1 MHANAPS
8 PEVRCPTASRL
19 CACSTEWHFAAGL
32 NLSSC
37 AGVGIP
43 GDHNYIF
50 TRLRLQSTLRF
61 LLRAYRRLHANWK
74 LPASVELVICAGE
87 TPVNFDDYCFS
98 GAQPVWSATT
108 NEQAPLIPY
117 VHWVQLP
124 PRDTDLSVWDPSS
137 ATPDA
142 WAGDTDLKVMRQQ
155 EPGLAKRPAAQH
167 CGRHSGCSGSCKAS
181 QRAQQCT
188 LCRCQQCAFCQPSP
202 PPSAPPSAPPWSQRT
217 EAAVFRGSLLRLNSY
232 TWKWR
237 REGPRRTPISAANWQ
252 KIGRTALVH
261 LKAQH
266 PNLLNIHMTGTG
278 LKGHSDDLPHR
289 LGIPTADWEKQDAP
303 QQMPFEDQL
312 KFKYAINAEGHA
324 RSRHSNR
331 TRRHSNLEPTLP
343 HTNNLPSS

>member
-1 MHANAPS
+1 MDPS
-8 PEVRCPTASRL
+8 CKVPQTFSRCKPHQRGEKPGASTHCTHCTYAYQPRVCCGTAYCGTS
-19 CACSTEWHFAAGL
+19 
-32 NLSSC
+32 
-37 AGVGIP
+37 GVGIS

-50 TRLRLQSTLRF
+50 TRLRLQSALRF
-61 LLRAYRRLHANWK
+61 LHRAYRRLHANGK
-74 LPASVELVICAGE
+74 LPAAVELVICAGE
-87 TPVNFDDYCFS
+87 TPVNFGDYCFS

-142 WAGDTDLKVMRQQ
+142 WAGDTDLKAMRQQ
-155 EPGLAKRPAAQH
+155 EPSLAKAAQH

-181 QRAQQCT
+181 QKSQQCT
-188 LCRCQQCAFCQPSP
+188 LCRCQQCVFCQPSS
-202 PPSAPPSAPPWSQRT
+202 SAPPSAPPWNQRT

-237 REGPRRTPISAANWQ
+237 REGPRRTPVSAANWQ

-261 LKAQH
+261 LKSQH

-289 LGIPTADWEKQDAP
+289 LGIPSADWERQDAP

-312 KFKYAINAEGHA
+312 RFKYAINAEGHA

-331 TRRHSNLEPTLP
+331 LATPTTCPALD
-343 HTNNLPSS
+343 